1 MAVVVRRAR
10 CAMRLPA
17 PPSVGTACLPVGRAG
32 RSNVSCL
39 RTHTDKYTDKY
50 CLTGNLKSDIQ

>member
-39 RTHTDKYTDKY
+39 RTHTDKY